1 MDGQTILHAMY
12 SAITGSQVMN
22 PKAIPP
28 IKTFGKTRSS
38 YYNIIFTKNSPLI
51 PLFLKA
57 ATKTFESGKY
67 DRISIKWKG
76 RDIIQEG
83 NRWSVLSH
91 GQVVF
96 NWILLMCMMGYS
108 LVILILECIYSYR
121 LKQRIL
127 TPIFFDQRNVVVRLT
142 KEEK

>member
-1 MDGQTILHAMY
+1 MT
-12 SAITGSQVMN
+12 N
-22 PKAIPP
+22 PKAMPP

-38 YYNIIFTKNSPLI
+38 YYTIIFTENSPLI
-51 PLFLKA
+51 PLFFKA

-67 DRISIKWKG
+67 DRISNKWRG
-76 RDIIQEG
+76 SDIVQEENG
-83 NRWSVLSH
+83 WSVLSH

-108 LVILILECIYSYR
+108 LVILILECIYSYQ

-127 TPIFFDQRNVVVRLT
+127 TPIFFDQRNVVVR

>member
-1 MDGQTILHAMY
+1 
-12 SAITGSQVMN
+12 MN

-67 DRISIKWKG
+67 DRISVKWRG
-76 RDIIQEG
+76 SGIIQEG

-108 LVILILECIYSYR
+108 LVILILECIYSYQ

-127 TPIFFDQRNVVVRLT
+127 TPIFFDQRNVVVR